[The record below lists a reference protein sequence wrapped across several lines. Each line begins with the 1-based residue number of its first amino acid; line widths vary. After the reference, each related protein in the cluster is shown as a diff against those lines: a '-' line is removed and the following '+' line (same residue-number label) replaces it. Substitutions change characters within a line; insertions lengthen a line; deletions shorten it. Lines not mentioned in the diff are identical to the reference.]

1 MKKIWSFALTL
12 FLFNLAFS
20 QTKSNGLNVL
30 EKENIAV
37 VAKYYECLFK
47 TRDFKTMV
55 TLIADKAVYN
65 QAEGLAYGGVYIG
78 FGEWITMFTK
88 AGTYYDLVIEKEPT
102 YFTNDSKD
110 EVIILFT
117 IKCKSKKSGEIISM
131 PISEHFELQ
140 SGKITAIR
148 PFYFDTKAFANFLN

>member
-1 MKKIWSFALTL
+1 MKKIWKFALML
-12 FLFNLAFS
+12 LLFNLTFA
-20 QTKSNGLNVL
+20 QTKPNALNDL
-30 EKENIAV
+30 EKENIAI

-47 TRDFKTMV
+47 TRDFNTMA

-65 QAEGLAYGGVYIG
+65 QAEGLAYGGTYIG

-88 AGTYYDLVIEKEPT
+88 AATYYDLVIEKEPT
-102 YFTNDSKD
+102 YFTNISKD
-110 EVIILFT
+110 EVIIRFT
-117 IKCKSKKSGEIISM
+117 IKCTSKKTGQIISM

-148 PFYFDTKAFANFLN
+148 PFYFDTKAFAAFLN